1 MKFSEFVGEA
11 DLLKKL
17 KKRVD
22 TPLGK
27 TEEDFYNIVARR
39 DKPYTVETSI
49 GYGLSKN
56 YLKRTFDY
64 IKSWLIRY
72 NIKYEAVNPYLTLA
86 NVEGEYKRDK
96 FIKALKRIRESHIFK
111 PDGVF
116 ILRDGDTDFVIIDY
130 ILDKIFEKS
139 LNECISNFS
148 LVKKDSTCYVKLFSL
163 DVESFPLELF
173 DQMVFSLPDLPKVR
187 PGNVGLLV
195 RRK

>member
-111 PDGVF
+111 PSGVF
-116 ILRDGDTDFVIIDY
+116 ILRDGETDFIIIDY
-130 ILDKIFEKS
+130 I
-139 LNECISNFS
+139 
-148 LVKKDSTCYVKLFSL
+148 FSL